1 MRYPVSTIMPY
12 GVLTSIFGV
21 FAGWLVLDDQITGR
35 MIGGGLLVLA
45 GVIVIT
51 TRRAVRP

>member
-1 MRYPVSTIMPY
+1 MPY